1 MDRVIVPAPATDA
14 SATRASS
21 GPDAATANRL
31 IADKLRQAAELLEQQ
46 GANTHRV
53 HAYRHAADS
62 VASAAEDLRALFDR
76 EGMDGLLALPGV
88 GPHIGAAIGHMLTR
102 GQWGELERLRGSL
115 DPERLFRTIPGVGAV
130 LARRMH
136 EELHV
141 DSLEALEVAAHD
153 GRLAALPG
161 FGHRRAAMI
170 RAALASLLARV
181 RWRAGDHDG
190 HVPSVAL
197 LLDVDAEYRA
207 RADRLPKIAPRR
219 FNPERAAWLPV
230 LHTERDA
237 WHVTALFSNT
247 AMAHRLGR
255 THDWVVMYFHAEHR
269 PEGQCTVVTET
280 HGELAGRRVIR
291 GREPECRSHYAHAR
305 EASQSGNATVAS
317 SLHADLMEGRT

>member
-1 MDRVIVPAPATDA
+1 VPPPAREATDTSPA
-14 SATRASS
+14 RASPAADA
-21 GPDAATANRL
+21 GPGNRL

-53 HAYRHAADS
+53 HAYRHAADT

-76 EGMDGLLALPGV
+76 EGMDALLALPGV
-88 GPHIGAAIGHMLTR
+88 GPHIGAAIAHMLTR
-102 GQWGELERLRGSL
+102 GQWSELERLRGRL

-136 EELHV
+136 DELHV

-161 FGHRRAAMI
+161 FGHRRAGMI

-181 RWRAGDHDG
+181 RWRARDHG
-190 HVPSVAL
+190 GPVPSVAL

-207 RADRLPKIAPRR
+207 RADDLPKIAPRR

-230 LHTERDA
+230 LHTQRDA

-247 AMAHRLGR
+247 ATAHRLGR
-255 THDWVVMYFHAEHR
+255 THDWVVMYFHADHR

-291 GREPECRSHYAHAR
+291 GREPECRSHYARADDAAPSR
-305 EASQSGNATVAS
+305 NSAVESP
-317 SLHADLMEGRT
+317 LHADLMEGRT